1 MKRLYTA
8 LLLFFFGQS
17 IAQAQPSTIQVGATT
32 VSVRTVATGLDTPWE
47 MLWGP
52 DNHLW
57 LTERPGHISRINPE
71 TGQRTLLLTVPDV
84 TENGESGLL
93 GMVLHP
99 DFATSPYVY
108 VVYNYTD
115 GNLREKLVRY
125 TYNGTTLTE
134 PQVLLGNLPAVSTH
148 SGSRLLILPDHTL
161 LMTTG
166 DAQNQPAAQSPAS
179 LNGKILRL
187 NLDGTIPADNP
198 PPGSYVYTLGHR
210 NPQGLV
216 QAPSGQVYSSEH
228 GPDNDDE
235 VNLIE
240 AGRNYGWPTVQGFCN
255 LAAEATFCTAN
266 NVHEP
271 LVAWTPTLAVAGL
284 TYYDHP
290 AIPEWQNSLLLVS
303 LKAGQFL
310 QLPLNPA
317 GNALRSDPV
326 VLWNKPVGRMRAIC
340 VSPQGRVFLS
350 TSNQDGRSAPAPT
363 DDRIFAL
370 ENLAYVPTATR
381 RPVAAPLTLWPNPAH
396 RQLSVELPVPL
407 RSNARLLI
415 QDALGRT
422 VASQALQ
429 AGSKTH
435 GITLPPLGTGV
446 YQAVVET
453 PAQSYRQRLVV
464 Q

>member
-8 LLLFFFGQS
+8 LLLFFSWQS
-17 IAQAQPSTIQVGATT
+17 TAQAQPSTIQVGATT
-32 VSVRTVATGLDTPWE
+32 VSVRTVASGLDTPWE

-57 LTERPGHISRINPE
+57 LTERLGRISRVNPE

-115 GNLREKLVRY
+115 GDLREKLVRY
-125 TYNGTTLTE
+125 TYNGTTLIE
-134 PQVLLGNLPAVSTH
+134 PQMLLGNLPAMSTH
-148 SGSRLLILPDHTL
+148 SGSRLLIQPDRTL

-166 DAQNQPAAQSPAS
+166 DAQNLPAAQSPTS

-187 NLDGTIPADNP
+187 NLDGSIPADNP
-198 PPGSYVYTLGHR
+198 TPGSYVYTLGHR

-216 QAPSGQVYSSEH
+216 QAPSGQLYSSEH
-228 GPDNDDE
+228 GPDTDDE
-235 VNLIE
+235 VNLIK
-240 AGRNYGWPTVQGFCN
+240 AGRNYGWPTVRGFCD

-271 LVAWTPTLAVAGL
+271 LAAWTPTLGVAGL
-284 TYYDHP
+284 TYYNHP

-310 QLPLNPA
+310 QLPLNAA
-317 GNALRSDPV
+317 GEALRSDPV
-326 VLWNKPVGRMRAIC
+326 ILWNKPVGRMRAIC
-340 VSPQGRVFLS
+340 VSPQGQVFLS
-350 TSNQDGRSAPAPT
+350 TSNQDGRTAPAPT

-370 ENLAYVPTATR
+370 ENLAYQPTAARQPTSL
-381 RPVAAPLTLWPNPAH
+381 PITIWPNPAQG
-396 RQLSVELPVPL
+396 QLSLRFPLPL
-407 RSNARLLI
+407 GRDTRLLL

-422 VASQALQ
+422 VASMPLK
-429 AGSKTH
+429 AGSSSYRVA
-435 GITLPPLGTGV
+435 LPRVGAGV

-453 PAQSYRQRLVV
+453 STQTFRQRLVV